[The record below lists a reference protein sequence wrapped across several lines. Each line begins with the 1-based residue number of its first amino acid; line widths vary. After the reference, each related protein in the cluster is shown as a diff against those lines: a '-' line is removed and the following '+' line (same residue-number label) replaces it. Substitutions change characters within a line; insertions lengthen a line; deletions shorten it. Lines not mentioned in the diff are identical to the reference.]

1 MRRPKKTLDMHLE
14 DQLMTYIQRHH
25 QYHRNQVVQTE
36 LSWLHKHFPVESK
49 YIKKDSLDEITE
61 K

>member
-1 MRRPKKTLDMHLE
+1 MDMHQE
-14 DQLMTYIQRHH
+14 DQLMTYVRRHH

-49 YIKKDSLDEITE
+49 YIKKDSLDVITE